1 MAEDRLIDRLSPE
14 TRSRYEAF
22 AESMRG
28 AASPAWAN
36 MAMSINARRSFCKL
50 LGTELPEEWER
61 IETAINE
68 NKDFGSHASKEMW
81 RYLFTNVPFHVEE
94 QLRALAWVFPASW
107 ANNGA
112 NDGEAYKEA
121 YLKGFS
127 YFLSELR
134 DEDLKNYAPFSLNY
148 EQQNARFDKVAEEH
162 IAAYLEYR
170 YPRIERKLQQA
181 IKKAVVLLFVADNVD
196 ETGIGEIYYI
206 AKKQNGLRAGQKL
219 TPKDI
224 KAIEATAEAVTL
236 IVEFWALNYCKWAAC
251 HLWNDEANDRQYISE
266 AEAEQN
272 DVNPYFFNE
281 VAAVFGLFIT
291 AYHKAAVAGIQSS
304 GEEYLSMDFE
314 ALLPAF
320 ADEWEAT
327 EQMGGYEA
335 LTEKLKN
342 SRYNEYYTSLC

>member
-1 MAEDRLIDRLSPE
+1 MAERIIDQLSPA
-14 TRSRYEAF
+14 TRKRYEAF
-22 AESMRG
+22 AGSMRG
-28 AASPAWAN
+28 AASPEWAN
-36 MAMSINARRSFCKL
+36 MTISIKARRSLCNM
-50 LGTELPEEWER
+50 LGEELPEKWEE
-61 IETAINE
+61 IERKIPEVFT
-68 NKDFGSHASKEMW
+68 DPASREMY
-81 RYLFTNVPFHVEE
+81 RYIVTNVPFYEE
-94 QLRALAWVFPASW
+94 AQLRALAWVFPASW

-148 EQQNARFDKVAEEH
+148 EQQNARFDEVAKSH

-206 AKKQNGLRAGQKL
+206 AKQNGLRAGQKL

-236 IVEFWALNYCKWAAC
+236 FVEFWALNYCKWAAC

-320 ADEWEAT
+320 AEEWEAT